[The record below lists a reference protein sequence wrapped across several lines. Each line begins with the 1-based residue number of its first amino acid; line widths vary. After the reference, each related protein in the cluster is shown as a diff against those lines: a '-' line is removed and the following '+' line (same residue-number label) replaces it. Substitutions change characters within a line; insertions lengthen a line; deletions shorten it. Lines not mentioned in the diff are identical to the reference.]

1 MTTVKV
7 LRSGDG
13 LGVVLPP
20 EVVERLALHD
30 GDELSVTEA
39 NGRVE
44 LQKRTTVLTSREREA
59 VDYVLTHHARTLE
72 LLAKR

>member
-1 MTTVKV
+1 MTKVKV
-7 LRSGDG
+7 LRNGDS

-20 EVVERLALHD
+20 ELVERLALHD

-39 NGRVE
+39 DGALLFSKERSVAE
-44 LQKRTTVLTSREREA
+44 RRQEAIGHVLTA
-59 VDYVLTHHARTLE
+59 HARTLE

>member
-39 NGRVE
+39 GGRV
-44 LQKRTTVLTSREREA
+44 
-59 VDYVLTHHARTLE
+59 
-72 LLAKR
+72 